1 MNNFRH
7 ESVGILVAEQP
18 LRAAVF
24 DKLGIDFCCGGKQ
37 TLEAACENLAITV
50 DTAIALLLESDE
62 LANDTSGDAN
72 WLAAS
77 LTELT
82 DHIEQTHHRFLKRE
96 LPRLQTLSSKV
107 ARVHGDKD
115 PRLLKVE
122 AVFAAMKQEIDQ
134 HTTKE
139 ELVLFPFIR
148 QLDQGVHVPDAP
160 FVTVANPVRCME
172 SEHDDAGAALM
183 ELRRLTDG
191 YNVPEGACT
200 SWVAL
205 LGGLAQLDQDLRI
218 HIHKEN
224 SILFPK
230 AIAAEGAHASVSHGT
245 KGR

>member
-1 MNNFRH
+1 MKNFRL

-37 TLEAACENLAITV
+37 TLEDACDKLRISPE
-50 DTAIALLLESDE
+50 TAIALLLASDE
-62 LANDTSGDAN
+62 QSNGTSGGEK

-82 DHIEQTHHRFLKRE
+82 DHIEQTHHRYLKGE
-96 LPRLQTLSSKV
+96 LPRLQALSSKV

-122 AVFAAMKQEIDQ
+122 AIFAAMKQEIDQ
-134 HTTKE
+134 HTMKE

-148 QLDQGVHVPDAP
+148 QLDRVTTVPDAP
-160 FVTVANPVRCME
+160 FGTVANPVRCME
-172 SEHDDAGAALM
+172 SEHDDAGEALM
-183 ELRRLTDG
+183 ALRRLTDG

-200 SWVAL
+200 SWLAL
-205 LGGLAQLDQDLRI
+205 LGGLAQLDQDLRT

-224 SILFPK
+224 SILFPR
-230 AIAAEGAHASVSHGT
+230 AIAAEGALAPVSH
-245 KGR
+245 